1 VSLASVQGVRGM
13 YEMVAHRD
21 GVRRAP
27 RSSGQM
33 VRPGLAAG
41 LAFMEVAQAEP
52 VRGADLAAWFRRYL
66 VAPGTMTMPGNVF
79 EPGTG
84 IVPLGMGTTGPF
96 SNALDLRLS
105 RIIGVSRVR
114 VAVSLAGLLASPCD
128 DRFLNTAV
136 FTGRVE
142 RASGDG
148 GEPGWRPTPKV
159 TDRLSD
165 IALSL
170 FAADAL
176 SHREEYESGLCVCD
190 VCGQVWMEPERVP
203 RSLCPQHERS
213 FLG

>member
-1 VSLASVQGVRGM
+1 
-13 YEMVAHRD
+13 
-21 GVRRAP
+21 
-27 RSSGQM
+27 M

-41 LAFMEVAQAEP
+41 LAFLEVAQAEP

-66 VAPGTMTMPGNVF
+66 VASGTMTMPGNVF

-84 IVPLGMGTTGPF
+84 IVPLGMGTSGPF
-96 SNALDLRLS
+96 ANALDLRLS
-105 RIIGVSRVR
+105 RIIGVSRIR

-128 DRFLNTAV
+128 DRFLNAAV

-142 RASGDG
+142 RASVDG
-148 GEPGWRPTPKV
+148 QQGWRATPKV

-165 IALSL
+165 IALAL

-190 VCGQVWMEPERVP
+190 VCGQVWMEPGRVP

>member
-1 VSLASVQGVRGM
+1 
-13 YEMVAHRD
+13 
-21 GVRRAP
+21 
-27 RSSGQM
+27 M

-41 LAFMEVAQAEP
+41 LAFLEVARAEP
-52 VRGADLAAWFRRYL
+52 VRGADLAGWFRRYL

-84 IVPLGMGTTGPF
+84 IVPLALGTSGP
-96 SNALDLRLS
+96 SAGALDLRLA
-105 RIIGVSRVR
+105 RIIGVSRIR

-128 DRFLNTAV
+128 DRFLTGAV

-148 GEPGWRPTPKV
+148 EPGWRATPKV

-165 IALSL
+165 IALAM

-176 SHREEYESGLCVCD
+176 SHREDYDTGLCVCD
-190 VCGQVWMEPERVP
+190 VCGRVWLEQGRMP
-203 RSLCPQHERS
+203 RSLCEPHERS
-213 FLG
+213 FLR